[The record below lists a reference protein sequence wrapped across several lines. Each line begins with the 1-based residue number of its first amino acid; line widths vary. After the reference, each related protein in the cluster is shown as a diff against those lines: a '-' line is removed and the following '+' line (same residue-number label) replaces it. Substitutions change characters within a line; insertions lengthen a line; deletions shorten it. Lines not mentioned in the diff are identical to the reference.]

1 MNEKNGFSSN
11 NKLKNIFCCE
21 ICNYTTIYRANYEKH
36 RRTKKCK
43 IACEK
48 MKNFE
53 KSVKVEWKCTCGKV
67 YKHQSGLSRHRM
79 ICEEYNSNVSNMQE
93 NSEITQDIVK
103 KESTDMKS
111 MFLDIM
117 EENKELRRII
127 LEQKVQ
133 IGEIIPKIGNTT
145 NNTFNLKLFLN
156 NDCKDALNISEFLDR
171 LSIKE
176 KDLEHTKTHGF
187 CEGISNILMNGLK
200 DLGTYKRPFH
210 CTDTKRETL
219 YIKDNNEWEREDNTN
234 KLKEALHCIA
244 DKQRLSIKEW
254 EKNHPGWESCEKG
267 KMEWVSIVKNIMET
281 TDTIDPNTLDNK
293 IIKNIVKEIKI

>member
-1 MNEKNGFSSN
+1 MNTKIGFSSH
-11 NKLKNIFCCE
+11 NKFQNIYCCE
-21 ICNYTTIYRANYEKH
+21 TCKYTTIYKANYEKH
-36 RRTKKCK
+36 RRTRKCK
-43 IACEK
+43 SACKEV
-48 MKNFE
+48 KNFDKE
-53 KSVKVEWKCTCGKV
+53 TKLKWMCKCGKM

-79 ICEEYNSNVSNMQE
+79 ICSSYNIMSSELECNKGESRNM
-93 NSEITQDIVK
+93 VK
-103 KESTDMKS
+103 KDSSDMKS

-127 LEQKVQ
+127 LEQNEQ

-156 NDCKDALNISEFLDR
+156 DECKDALNISEFLDG

-244 DKQRLSIKEW
+244 DKQRMSIKEW
-254 EKNHPGWESCEKG
+254 EKNHPGWESSEKG

-281 TDTIDPNTLDNK
+281 TDAIEPNTLDNK